1 MYQWEWNSL
10 EHNSIIYIIIALRVS
25 HWEVLQRLWLPRH
38 IDANKQ
44 SKFGPSCSASCPS
57 FMNWYSM
64 DLARCIYFVLGLKIL
79 GLCRNSS
86 WHIYVICNI
95 ILYLSFHWLWFCVTM
110 ITSFSYFYNRFSCKV
125 FIPFDQILCE
135 LKSPKLRTIKIPK
148 YCLPFEIFVM
158 LPLWRRWL
166 DNWYHLTMLIFIINS
181 VIYMLLLSCLF
192 FFPVSHNEHF
202 PFMCTT
208 DTWYLFMLSK
218 PAAKTFLIQKKSTV
232 CEIYS
237 D

>member
-10 EHNSIIYIIIALRVS
+10 EHSSIIYIIIALRVS
-25 HWEVLQRLWLPRH
+25 HLEVLQRLWLPRH
-38 IDANKQ
+38 
-44 SKFGPSCSASCPS
+44 
-57 FMNWYSM
+57 
-64 DLARCIYFVLGLKIL
+64 KIL

-166 DNWYHLTMLIFIINS
+166 DNWYHLTMLIIIINS

-218 PAAKTFLIQKKSTV
+218 PAVKTFLIQKKNQQSVKYTV
-232 CEIYS
+232 TNELLNSISPFLKILRQDMCIFLISSHASEITAFKN
-237 D
+237 